1 MTYLLDTNVISELV
15 APQPNV
21 NVVRWIESIAPESVF
36 LSVITVGELR
46 RGIEKLRDSRS
57 KSKLSEW
64 LSADLMV
71 RFADHLLPIDVKVAL
86 TWGEVVAFAEK
97 QGKPISAID
106 SLIAAT
112 AVSGGLTLV
121 TRNVQDFR
129 ATGVSLLNPWEA
141 PE

>member
-71 RFADHLLPIDVKVAL
+71 RFAGHLLPIDVKVAL
-86 TWGEVVAFAEK
+86 TWGEVVPFAEK

>member
-46 RGIEKLRDSRS
+46 RGIEKLRDSRR
-57 KSKLSEW
+57 KSKLSDW

-86 TWGEVVAFAEK
+86 TWGEVVASAEK
-97 QGKPISAID
+97 QGKPIPAID

-141 PE
+141 SE

>member
-1 MTYLLDTNVISELV
+1 VTYLLDTNVISELV

-46 RGIEKLRDSRS
+46 RGIEKLRDSRR

-86 TWGEVVAFAEK
+86 TWGEVVALAEK
-97 QGKPISAID
+97 QGKPIPAID

-141 PE
+141 SE

>member
-46 RGIEKLRDSRS
+46 RGIEKLRDSRR
-57 KSKLSEW
+57 KSKLSDW

-97 QGKPISAID
+97 QGKPIPAID

-121 TRNVQDFR
+121 TRNVQDVR

-141 PE
+141 SE